1 MTLAHAI
8 ADTFR
13 RSHVRLATAVPGHGA
28 TQTYAAWQERHDPAP
43 PFSYHE
49 EVAVGMAHGAA
60 LRGDRTAVLL
70 KAHGFL
76 KAANAIAD
84 SLAAGTTAGLLYV
97 VFHDP
102 TGAHSDSVLEIE
114 GAARELGLPLHRP
127 DGDDHLLS
135 LQRGL
140 QRSEEVGLPHLV
152 ILEADAVSDDVASV
166 PDGLSPPSVKYERDV
181 ARHVCC
187 PLLAQYQHAVFRA
200 RREGENPDAVSRPDL
215 PSVPDGLPDEYRGVA
230 AQYQPLLQALADQPR
245 AVTTGDTTVGTL
257 FALPPI
263 GAIDLCTYMGGS
275 VPLALGAASVGET
288 PAWAVTGDFGF
299 VAAGHL
305 GLLEAQ
311 QRDLPLRVILLDN
324 GRAHATGGQPVSEEA
339 VDTVLAG
346 YRDHV
351 ISLGDPLEA
360 TACREALRQAADRDD
375 LAIVRAHYRD
385 QCGTGDS

>member
-1 MTLAHAI
+1 MRTTAQAI
-8 ADTFR
+8 ANTLR

-28 TQTYAAWQERHDPAP
+28 TQTYAAWQDECDTPP

-60 LRGDRTAVLL
+60 VLGHRSAVFL

-84 SLAAGTTAGLLYV
+84 GLAAGTTAGLLLV

-114 GAARELGLPLHRP
+114 GTARDLGLPVHRP
-127 DGDDHLLS
+127 DPEESLS
-135 LQRGL
+135 ELQRAL
-140 QRSEEVGLPHLV
+140 RHAEAQALPHLV
-152 ILEADAVSDDVASV
+152 ILNADAVSKAA
-166 PDGLSPPSVKYERDV
+166 PRLPEPLSAPTGAYERDV

-187 PLLAQYQHAVFRA
+187 PLFAQYQHAVLRK
-200 RREGENPDAVSRPDL
+200 RIDGEDPDTVPRPSL
-215 PSVPDGLPDEYRGVA
+215 PTVPDELPDEYRPVA
-230 AQYQPLLQALADQPR
+230 RQYEPLLRAVAEQPR

-257 FALPPI
+257 FALPPVETV
-263 GAIDLCTYMGGS
+263 DLCTYMGGS
-275 VPLALGAASVGET
+275 VPLALGAQAVGEA

-311 QRDLPLRVILLDN
+311 QRDCSLKVVLLDN
-324 GRAHATGGQPVSEEA
+324 GRAHATGGQPVSRDA

-346 YRDHV
+346 YTDHV
-351 ISLGDPLEA
+351 LSLDDPA
-360 TACREALRQAADRDD
+360 DPAACRDALDAAAERDG
-375 LAIVRAHYRD
+375 LAIVRARYRE
-385 QCGTGDS
+385 